1 MLIPQNTIY
10 GVWMRCP
17 NVHGGKDWLGFVT
30 GQHVISYWGRTGQVS
45 QSKVLCNHPSRDDL
59 RRKINEKLGK
69 GYDIIAINHGAT
81 WSKPG
86 SPQPEPQVEPSR
98 SAQEAKTKENQQANA
113 LSQWIGGS
121 SQAWF

>member
-30 GQHVISYWGRTGQVS
+30 GQHVISCWGRTGQVS
-45 QSKVLCNHPSRDDL
+45 QSKVLCNHPSRDEL
-59 RRKINEKLGK
+59 RRKINEKMGK
-69 GYDIIAINHGAT
+69 GYQVIAITDGTT

-86 SPQPEPQVEPSR
+86 SPPSEPQFQSFRPE
-98 SAQEAKTKENQQANA
+98 QEAKPKENRQANA
-113 LSQWIGGS
+113 LSQWIEGS
-121 SQAWF
+121 SQNWF